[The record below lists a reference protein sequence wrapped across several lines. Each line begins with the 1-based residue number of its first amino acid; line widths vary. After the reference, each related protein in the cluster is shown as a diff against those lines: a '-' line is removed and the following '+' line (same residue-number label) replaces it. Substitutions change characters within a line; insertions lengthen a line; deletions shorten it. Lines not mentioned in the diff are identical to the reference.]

1 MILLQLIICIVIPV
15 VMITVGYKIKK
26 GKPEFG
32 SGGFCYR
39 TKTAKL
45 SEQTWQFANAAFS
58 SISLFSGINLMI
70 TSAAFFLIAVLAADA
85 EGWFL
90 APLIFAI
97 QFVCMFSPALVTEIF
112 LKKTFDENG
121 ELLPPKGERKAEGEE

>member
-1 MILLQLIICIVIPV
+1 MILLQIIICVIIPA
-15 VMITVGYKIKK
+15 VMTAVGYSIKK
-26 GKPEFG
+26 RKPAFE
-32 SGGFCYR
+32 SSGFCYR
-39 TKTAKL
+39 TNTAKL
-45 SEQTWQFANAAFS
+45 SEQTWQFANAVFS
-58 SISLFSGINLMI
+58 IISLFSGINLMI

-97 QFVCMFSPALVTEIF
+97 QFVCMFSPVLVTEIF

-121 ELLPPKGERKAEGEE
+121 ELLPPKGEQEAKGE